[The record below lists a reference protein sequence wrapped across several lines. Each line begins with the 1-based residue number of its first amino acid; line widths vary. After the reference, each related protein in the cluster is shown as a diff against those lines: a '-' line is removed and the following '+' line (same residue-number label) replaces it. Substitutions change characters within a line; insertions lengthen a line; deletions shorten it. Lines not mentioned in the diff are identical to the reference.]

1 MNFKFPPPPNSGHTV
16 AKIENVHKAYGP
28 LQIFNGFDFE
38 INKGEKFAIV
48 GPNGAGK
55 STFCRLVTAQE
66 DPDSGDVT
74 LGHNVRPSFFSQNHA
89 DELDPDL
96 TILETVQAVAS
107 RDAASQVRNI
117 LGCFLFTGDDVFK
130 KIGVLSGGERS
141 RVALTCMLL
150 RPANFLILDEPTNH
164 LDMQSQGVL
173 QRALLDYPGSVMIV
187 SHNRDFLDP
196 LVTKTLEFRPGE
208 QARLFHGNI
217 AYYLD
222 KKAEEKS
229 ANVLQNRKPPATT
242 ADAIVNKEQPKQES
256 APSINRKDQRRL
268 DALAREAKTKILA
281 PLEKEM
287 ISLEAKIAEQEASQA
302 TLTAALSS
310 PEISGNAEE
319 LRRTT
324 NAVEK
329 VTKTLEL
336 AYSRW
341 SSLTEEIEQVKAEHG
356 L

>member
-1 MNFKFPPPPNSGHTV
+1 MP
-16 AKIENVHKAYGP
+16 
-28 LQIFNGFDFE
+28 
-38 INKGEKFAIV
+38 
-48 GPNGAGK
+48 
-55 STFCRLVTAQE
+55 
-66 DPDSGDVT
+66 
-74 LGHNVRPSFFSQNHA
+74 
-89 DELDPDL
+89 
-96 TILETVQAVAS
+96 
-107 RDAASQVRNI
+107 QVRNI

-150 RPANFLILDEPTNH
+150 KPANFLILDEPTNH

-187 SHNRDFLDP
+187 SHNRDFLDQ

-208 QARLFHGNI
+208 EPRLFHGNI

-229 ANVLQNRKPPATT
+229 SGTTPTRKPPATT
-242 ADAIVNKEQPKQES
+242 ADAEIGRVVLPKRPSES
-256 APSINRKDQRRL
+256 IPGVNRKDQRRQE
-268 DALAREAKTKILA
+268 ALAREAKTKVLQ
-281 PLEKEM
+281 PLEKELET
-287 ISLEAKIAEQEASQA
+287 LEAKIAEQEAAQA

-310 PEISGNAEE
+310 EEISGDPEK
-319 LRRTT
+319 LRQTT

-329 VTKTLEL
+329 ITKTLEL
-336 AYSRW
+336 AYTRW
-341 SSLTEEIEQVKAEHG
+341 SSLTEEIEQVKAKHG